1 MAATGSEA
9 MATSDREIV
18 LTRVFDAPCELVFKT
33 WIDREQVA
41 QRWGPNGFTNT
52 THEMDVRPGGGGNQ
66 TLDRLAQHLAKM

>member
-1 MAATGSEA
+1 MAATGSDA
-9 MATSDREIV
+9 TATSDREIV
-18 LTRVFDAPCELVFKT
+18 LTRVFDAPRELVFKT

-41 QRWGPNGFTNT
+41 QRWGPNGTNT